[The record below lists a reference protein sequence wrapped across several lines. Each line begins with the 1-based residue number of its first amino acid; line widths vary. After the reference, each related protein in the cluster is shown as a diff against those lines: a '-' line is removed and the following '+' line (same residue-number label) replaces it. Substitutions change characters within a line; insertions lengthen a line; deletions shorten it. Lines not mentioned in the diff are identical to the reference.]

1 MQQLWY
7 CVHCKSVL
15 QSIICQESHQAVV
28 EENLNA
34 VAKDSFG
41 VAVKRTV
48 QLQNS
53 I

>member
-1 MQQLWY
+1 MQQLWN
-7 CVHCKSVL
+7 CVKSMIVL
-15 QSIICQESHQAVV
+15 KSIMRQESHQAVV